1 MISDR
6 AAADWPG
13 TGLYSGHNT
22 ALFDSRTPAV
32 MSSYAINPAS
42 QRDAQAIA
50 EIHVAAWQHAYAD
63 LLAPEDL
70 ATLSVDKRLAMW
82 REAIEYAEPQ
92 VLVATDTAGKLV
104 GFVGFD
110 RSRDPK
116 TKSTTGEIW
125 ALYVAPDVVG
135 TGAGLALWGAA
146 RDACEEEG
154 FLEVTA
160 WVYARNDR
168 TLNFFDAV
176 GFKREMKTLRTTPV
190 GSTRLEELR
199 VNFKLG

>member
-1 MISDR
+1 M
-6 AAADWPG
+6 P
-13 TGLYSGHNT
+13 
-22 ALFDSRTPAV
+22 
-32 MSSYAINPAS
+32 SYAIRPATL
-42 QRDAQAIA
+42 RDAKAIA
-50 EIHVAAWQHAYAD
+50 ELHVAAWQHAYAQ

-70 ATLSVDKRLAMW
+70 KSLSVDKRLAMW

-92 VLVATDTAGKLV
+92 VLVACDDAGKLV
-104 GFVGFD
+104 GFVAFD

-125 ALYVAPDVVG
+125 ALYVAPDVLG
-135 TGAGLALWGAA
+135 TGAGLALWDAA

-154 FLEVTA
+154 FTEVTA
-160 WVYARNDR
+160 WVYVRNDR
-168 TLNFFDAV
+168 ALVFFDAA

-199 VNFKLG
+199 IVFKLA